1 MQTKARLAP
10 WQKTGSGPKHT
21 GGVGTCCCRSAAT
34 TSGPS
39 ISEERYWKAS
49 PKSLKQ
55 DCMVCWFTSG
65 SRERGGGEGR
75 NGTEVEKAT
84 SLNHWLI
91 SPQIVE
97 KTCHKREADYALVF
111 LRESSLIH
119 HHWSLPSVADLIK
132 RVKIPPASDDDVSRV
147 AGHSGGT
154 ATSSPTGA
162 ILPLRGRC
170 RGSRSSF
177 KTSTREVPSC
187 IKNQISSADCSVWKH
202 TGSAAGGPQHAQW
215 VTGDRDP
222 VIIRMKGSVVA
233 APAAEIRAVGRS
245 ATEWSVGSLQL
256 LKSPNIRSMYT
267 RPLRPHG
274 HRHSISTHHEPSPHG
289 FPSLRPITNHPPSTN
304 CAHRLSPAQQPNRLP
319 WWSL

>member
-34 TSGPS
+34 TSDPS

-132 RVKIPPASDDDVSRV
+132 RVKIPPASDDDVLLATVV
-147 AGHSGGT
+147 APRRHHRR
-154 ATSSPTGA
+154 ARSSP
-162 ILPLRGRC
+162 
-170 RGSRSSF
+170 
-177 KTSTREVPSC
+177 
-187 IKNQISSADCSVWKH
+187 
-202 TGSAAGGPQHAQW
+202 SAAGAEARAQAS
-215 VTGDRDP
+215 R
-222 VIIRMKGSVVA
+222 
-233 APAAEIRAVGRS
+233 PALGRYPR
-245 ATEWSVGSLQL
+245 V
-256 LKSPNIRSMYT
+256 
-267 RPLRPHG
+267 
-274 HRHSISTHHEPSPHG
+274 
-289 FPSLRPITNHPPSTN
+289 
-304 CAHRLSPAQQPNRLP
+304 
-319 WWSL
+319 